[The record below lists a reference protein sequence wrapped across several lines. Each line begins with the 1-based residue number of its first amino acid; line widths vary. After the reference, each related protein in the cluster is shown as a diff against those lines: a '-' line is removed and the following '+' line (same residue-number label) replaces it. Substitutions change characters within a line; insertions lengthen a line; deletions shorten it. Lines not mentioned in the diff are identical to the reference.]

1 MSNMIKIVN
10 NGINDFKYADDGSSG
25 FDIRANHDA
34 IVYPNDVK
42 LIKTGFFIEMPKG
55 TELQVRSRSGLA
67 LKKKIIVLNSPGTVD
82 SSYRGE
88 VGVILKNDSSEPFE
102 IFRGDRIAQ
111 GVFAKVEYPL
121 LIVNAEPLSQ
131 SERGEGGFG
140 HTGTN

>member
-10 NGINDFKYADDGSSG
+10 NGINDFKYADEGSSG

-121 LIVNAEPLSQ
+121 LIINAEPLSQ

>member
-1 MSNMIKIVN
+1 MNSTVKIVN

-42 LIKTGFFIEMPKG
+42 LIKTGFFVEMPKG
-55 TELQVRSRSGLA
+55 MELQIRSRSGLA
-67 LKKKIIVLNSPGTVD
+67 LKKKIVVLNSPGTVD
-82 SSYRGE
+82 ASYRGE
-88 VGVILKNDSSEPFE
+88 IGVILKNESSETFE
-102 IFRGDRIAQ
+102 ISRGDRIAQ

-121 LIVNAEPLSQ
+121 LTVTTEPLSQ

>member
-1 MSNMIKIVN
+1 MNSTVKIVN

-42 LIKTGFFIEMPKG
+42 LIKTGFFVEMPKG
-55 TELQVRSRSGLA
+55 IELQVRSRSGLA
-67 LKKKIIVLNSPGTVD
+67 LKKKITVLNSPGTVD

-88 VGVILKNDSSEPFE
+88 IGVILKNDSSEPFE

-111 GVFAKVEYPL
+111 GVFAKVEYPC
-121 LIVNAEPLSQ
+121 LIVTTEPLSQ

-140 HTGTN
+140 HTGIN

>member
-10 NGINDFKYADDGSSG
+10 NGINDFKYADDGASG

-42 LIKTGFFIEMPKG
+42 LIKTGFFVEMPKG

-111 GVFAKVEYPL
+111 GVFAKVEYPFL
-121 LIVNAEPLSQ
+121 TVTTEPLSQ
-131 SERGEGGFG
+131 SERGERGFG

>member
-1 MSNMIKIVN
+1 MNNMIKIVN

-55 TELQVRSRSGLA
+55 MELQIRSRSGLA
-67 LKKKIIVLNSPGTVD
+67 LKKKIVVLNSPGTVD
-82 SSYRGE
+82 ASYRGE
-88 VGVILKNDSSEPFE
+88 IGVILKNESHEAFE
-102 IFRGDRIAQ
+102 ISRGDRIAQ

-121 LIVNAEPLSQ
+121 FTITTEPLSQ

>member
-1 MSNMIKIVN
+1 M
-10 NGINDFKYADDGSSG
+10 
-25 FDIRANHDA
+25 
-34 IVYPNDVK
+34 
-42 LIKTGFFIEMPKG
+42 
-55 TELQVRSRSGLA
+55 
-67 LKKKIIVLNSPGTVD
+67 KKKIIVLNSPGTVD

-111 GVFAKVEYPL
+111 GVFTKVEYPL